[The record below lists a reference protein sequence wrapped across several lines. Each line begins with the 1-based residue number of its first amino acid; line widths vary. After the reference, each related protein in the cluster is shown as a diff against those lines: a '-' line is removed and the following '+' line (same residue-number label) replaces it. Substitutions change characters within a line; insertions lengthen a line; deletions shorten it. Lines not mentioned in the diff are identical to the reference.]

1 MRRRHELVSLS
12 CCLSGLVLVLL
23 LLALSARA
31 QRQAQTDPSEVA
43 ALNAIFSRWGLRAST
58 AWNITGEPCSGVAID
73 DITDIDNDPNFNPA
87 IRCICSYNASTVCHI
102 TRLKVYALDV
112 VGQIPAELQN
122 LTYLTNLNLAQN
134 YLTGSLPTFLEKLT
148 QLQYLTLGTNALT
161 GVLPRELGNLK
172 NLLFLAIS
180 TNKFVG
186 PLPEVVE
193 NLTKLEQLYIDSC
206 GLSGEL
212 PATFSKMKNLRVLWA
227 SDNDFTGK
235 IPDYIGSLSNLTEL
249 RLHGNNFDGPIP
261 ASFSNLVN
269 LKNLLIGDLTGEMSS
284 LAFVANMTLLK
295 TLVLRNSRIS
305 DNLASVDFS
314 KFVELTY
321 LDLSFN
327 NIIGKVSPALLNLNL
342 LDFLFLGSNNL
353 SGSLPD
359 MISSSLTT
367 IDLSYNMLSGRYPSW
382 VNMNDLKV

>member
-1 MRRRHELVSLS
+1 TMRRHELVSPS
-12 CCLSGLVLVLL
+12 CCLSGLVLLL

-58 AWNITGEPCSGVAID
+58 AWNISGEPCSGAAID
-73 DITDIDNDPNFNPA
+73 DTTDIDNDPNFNPA
-87 IRCICSYNASTVCHI
+87 IKCDCSYNASTICHI
-102 TRLKVYALDV
+102 TRLKVYRLDV

-148 QLQYLTLGTNALT
+148 QLQYLHLGTNALT
-161 GVLPRELGNLK
+161 GVLPRELGNL
-172 NLLFLAIS
+172 
-180 TNKFVG
+180 
-186 PLPEVVE
+186 E
-193 NLTKLEQLYIDSC
+193 NLISLYIDSC

-212 PATFSKMKNLRVLWA
+212 PSTFSNLKKLMILWA

-235 IPDYIGSLSNLTEL
+235 IPDYIGNLSNLTDL

-269 LKNLLIGDLTGEMSS
+269 MTNLRIGDLTGEVSS

-305 DNLASVDFS
+305 DNLASADFS
-314 KFVELTY
+314 KFVNLNY

-327 NIIGKVSPALLNLNL
+327 SITGKVSPTLLNLNTL
-342 LDFLFLGSNNL
+342 NLLFLGSNIT
-353 SGSLPD
+353 SLGAYQ
-359 MISSSLTT
+359 T
-367 IDLSYNMLSGRYPSW
+367 
-382 VNMNDLKV
+382 